1 MVFRVFGKGAVMGT
15 GTRSV
20 CFVILLLGLEQRDC
34 VVLNKGTYLR
44 QNQLKHVAFAMPC
57 ES

>member
-1 MVFRVFGKGAVMGT
+1 MGT